1 MSEGLFPSTRRSVLA
16 AVQSGPSELR
26 DSALAAI
33 AEAYWKP
40 ACKYIR
46 LKWKA
51 RPDDAEDLTQSFFAS
66 LLERGLLARY
76 DPARASFRTYLR
88 LCIDGHVSN
97 IYRAGARRPLAPLEE
112 DPPDPASME
121 DVFYREWQRQMF
133 SLAVDDLKKLG
144 QPVRFAIF
152 EQYDL
157 AAGERPSYQDLATQF
172 ELPVTSITNHLA
184 WARRELR
191 RCLLDRLESIGSSE
205 AEMEST

>member
-1 MSEGLFPSTRRSVLA
+1 MLA
-16 AVQSGPSELR
+16 AVRSEEPGLR
-26 DSALAAI
+26 ESALAAI

-51 RPDDAEDLTQSFFAS
+51 RADEAEDLTQSFFAS

-76 DPARASFRTYLR
+76 DPARARFRTYLR
-88 LCIDGHVSN
+88 VCIDGHVSN
-97 IYRAGARRPLAPLEE
+97 AYRSGKRAQAEPLEH
-112 DPPDPASME
+112 DPPDPASLE
-121 DVFYREWQRQMF
+121 EFFYREWQRQMF
-133 SLAVDDLKKLG
+133 ELAVQDLKGLG

-157 AAGERPSYQDLATQF
+157 AEGERPSYQELADRF
-172 ELPVTSITNHLA
+172 DLPVTTITNHLA

-191 RCLLDRLESIGSSE
+191 RSLRERLEAIGSSE
-205 AEMEST
+205 AELEGE